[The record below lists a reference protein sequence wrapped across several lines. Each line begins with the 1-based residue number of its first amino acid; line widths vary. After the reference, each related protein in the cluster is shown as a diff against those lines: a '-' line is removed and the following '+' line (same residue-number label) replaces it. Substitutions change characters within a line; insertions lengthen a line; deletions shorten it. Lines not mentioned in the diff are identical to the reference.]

1 MARTGKIKFYSPVRR
16 YGFVIDNDNGMEY
29 FFTPED
35 FEEYVKSGDEVMYDL
50 KQTNKGIRATH
61 IIKLEDGGRD

>member
-1 MARTGKIKFYSPVRR
+1 MLQQGKIKFWSPIRQ
-16 YGFVIDNDNGMEY
+16 YGFIINDDTGEEH

-50 KQTNKGIRATH
+50 IQTRKGIRATH
-61 IIKLEDGGRD
+61 IIKLDDGVRG

>member
-1 MARTGKIKFYSPVRR
+1 MSHTGKVKFWSPRR
-16 YGFVIDNDNGMEY
+16 QFGFIINADTGAEH

-50 KQTNKGIRATH
+50 IQTRKGIRATH
-61 IIKLEDGGRD
+61 IIKLDDGGRG